1 MRIEHHDDASMTV
14 YLRQSWINDAL
25 NCQERGRRMIVE
37 PELRTTSDSAAIGTA
52 VHAGIESAINGH
64 DPLLSIAESLGQMLE
79 EGMTMTL
86 NMSRGQMLTEAIRMF
101 DMWVRDIRPKIGQP
115 LHTEYTFDVEWFT
128 TQVLDRKVNVRLK
141 GTIDLITTTG
151 LWDWKTA
158 GRKYQAR
165 EKQNTA
171 IQPTVYAIA
180 GTKLGFFEWPVTF
193 NYGLMVRGKD
203 DTQILSVHRTRN
215 HEVWLARVV
224 EPLIRQA
231 IGLGTDMTWPINDSH
246 ALCSQKWC
254 PWWTSCKGSALTSS
268 DLYTKE

>member
-1 MRIEHHDDASMTV
+1 MRLDTNGDGTLTV
-14 YLRQSWINDAL
+14 SLRQSWINDAL

-37 PELRTTSDSAAIGTA
+37 PELRTTSDSAAIGTT
-52 VHAGIESAINGH
+52 VHAGIEAAIKGY
-64 DPLLSIAESLGQMLE
+64 DPLLAMSEELGKLVAEPM
-79 EGMTMTL
+79 MMTL
-86 NMSRGQMLTEAIRMF
+86 NMSNGQMLAEALRMF
-101 DMWVRDIRPKIGQP
+101 DMWERDIRPKIGEP
-115 LHTEYTFDVEWFT
+115 LHTEYTFDVDWFT
-128 TQVLDRKVNVRLK
+128 TQVLDRHVNVRLK
-141 GTIDLITTTG
+141 GTIDLITTTAM
-151 LWDWKTA
+151 WDWKTA

-171 IQPTVYAIA
+171 VQPTVYAIA
-180 GTKLGFFEWPVTF
+180 ANRLGFHEWPVTF

-231 IGLGTDMTWPINDSH
+231 IGLGTEMTWPVNDSH

-254 PWWTSCKGSALTSS
+254 PWWSACKGAALTNS